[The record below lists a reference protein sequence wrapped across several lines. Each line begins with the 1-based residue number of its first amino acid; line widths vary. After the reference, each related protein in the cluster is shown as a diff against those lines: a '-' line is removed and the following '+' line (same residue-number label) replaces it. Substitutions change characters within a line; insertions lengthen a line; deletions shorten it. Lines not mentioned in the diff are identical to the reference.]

1 MRLDVYLMTAGFAE
15 SRNKARHM
23 IDEGIIY
30 INDKP
35 ASKVSLN
42 VSDDDEITI
51 QGQIMPYVG
60 RGGIKLKAALDA
72 FDINVSGAVTAD
84 IGASTGGFTDCLLQH
99 GAKKIFAVDSGR
111 GQLHSSLMSDN
122 RVVSMENNNARF
134 ITYETIGEYCDI
146 IVMDVSFI
154 SQTLL
159 YGSVRAIM
167 KDEGKFVSLIKPQFE
182 AGLAYTGKK
191 GILRDKSV
199 HIIVIKKVIDTAQ
212 LFDLFCEGLICSP
225 ILGGDGNRE
234 YFALFSKANNNIN
247 IDDIYLKNL
256 VYG

>member
-15 SRNKARHM
+15 SRNKACHM

-35 ASKVSLN
+35 AAKASLN
-42 VSDDDEITI
+42 VTDDDEITI
-51 QGQIMPYVG
+51 HGQIMPYVG
-60 RGGIKLKAALDA
+60 RGGIKLKAAFDA
-72 FDINVSGAVTAD
+72 FGINVSGAVAAD

-111 GQLHSSLMSDN
+111 GQLHLSLRTDN
-122 RVVSMENNNARF
+122 RVVSMEDYNARL
-134 ITYETIGEYCDI
+134 ITYEALGEYCDI

-159 YGSVRAIM
+159 YGTVSAVL
-167 KDEGKFVSLIKPQFE
+167 KDDGKFISLIKPQFE
-182 AGLAYTGKK
+182 AGRAYIGKK
-191 GILRDKSV
+191 GIIRDKSV
-199 HIIVIKKVIDTAQ
+199 HMIVIKKVIDTAQ
-212 LFDLFCEGLICSP
+212 FFGLFCGGLICSP

-234 YFALFSKANNNIN
+234 YFALFSKVNNNIN
-247 IDDIYLKNL
+247 IDDIYIKNL
-256 VYG
+256 VYR